1 MFDGCSSFLFLL
13 KQVQFHVLRRFHDE
27 INSSIQDTS
36 IVHTVL
42 KLIVFPFNMCFPLNV
57 CLVLWWFHD
66 RTNWILIHQ
75 FLNPKHSN
83 VSSIYHYFSTFEI
96 IWFVF
101 EQMVKCTNLKL
112 FKASNA
118 YMSDSKTTEWWP
130 NECFGIVLE
139 YTKKLNFCWYV
150 TPWKFNSKRPWKLA
164 FFPKGKDIVFHASF
178 FRGYLTVVPKAVR
191 YVSKVQTHQM
201 EWVIFS
207 KQLFVFKKWEKT

>member
-1 MFDGCSSFLFLL
+1 M
-13 KQVQFHVLRRFHDE
+13 
-27 INSSIQDTS
+27 
-36 IVHTVL
+36 
-42 KLIVFPFNMCFPLNV
+42 

-66 RTNWILIHQ
+66 RTHWILIHQ

-112 FKASNA
+112 FKVSNA

-139 YTKKLNFCWYV
+139 YTKKHIFVGMLL
-150 TPWKFNSKRPWKLA
+150 PGS
-164 FFPKGKDIVFHASF
+164 
-178 FRGYLTVVPKAVR
+178 LTAKAPENWPF
-191 YVSKVQTHQM
+191 SQK
-201 EWVIFS
+201 ESIIFQGLPHRS
-207 KQLFVFKKWEKT
+207 SQGGEICLKSSNPPNGMSHFQ